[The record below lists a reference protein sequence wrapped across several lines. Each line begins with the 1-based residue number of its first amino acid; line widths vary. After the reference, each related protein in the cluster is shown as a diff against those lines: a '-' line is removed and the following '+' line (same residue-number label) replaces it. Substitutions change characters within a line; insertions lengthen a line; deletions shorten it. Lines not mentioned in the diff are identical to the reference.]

1 MNIICFGFGQVAKN
15 FIKKL
20 KDQGTTFK
28 LTTTSREESKT
39 KEFENI
45 NYESF
50 QFTKEGFD
58 KNFLKRF
65 EEADHILLSIAPIH
79 GVDIVIKNFKDNFK
93 SNKLKWITYL
103 SATSVYGN
111 HNGEWVDEN
120 SETKPTSPNGVE
132 RLKVEKEWMQLA
144 SKFDLPFQIFRLSGI
159 YSNQFNILKRL
170 KSGEAKIINKKN
182 HFFSRIHVEDIAD
195 ILLSSLNN
203 LKKKEIYNI
212 SDNLPASAEEV
223 AMYGVKLLGIDKP
236 KTIEINEIES
246 EMLKNF
252 YKDSKKVD
260 NKKMKEF
267 FNHKLKYP
275 TYVEGLDSARLLPAQ
290 ARPSRVWQKP
300 FGPWCPLPKT
310 LGR

>member
-1 MNIICFGFGQVAKN
+1 MNTKNIICFGFGQVAKN

-20 KDQGTTFK
+20 IDQGATFK

-50 QFTKEGFD
+50 QFTEEGFD
-58 KNFLKRF
+58 KNFISRF
-65 EEADHILLSIAPIH
+65 EEADHILLSIAPIN
-79 GVDIVIKNFKDNFK
+79 GTDIVIKNLKDYFK
-93 SNKLKWITYL
+93 SSKFKWITYL

-120 SETKPTSPNGVE
+120 SETKPTSQNGIE

-144 SKFDLPFQIFRLSGI
+144 SKYDLPFQIFRLSGI
-159 YSNQFNILKRL
+159 YSNQYNILKRL

-182 HFFSRIHVEDIAD
+182 HFFSRIHVEDIANV
-195 ILLSSLNN
+195 LSSSLNN
-203 LKKKEIYNI
+203 FKKKEIYNI
-212 SDNLPASAEEV
+212 SDNQPASAEEV
-223 AMYGVKLLGIDKP
+223 VMYGVKLLGIDKP
-236 KTIEINEIES
+236 KTIEINEIKS

-275 TYVEGLDSARLLPAQ
+275 TYVEGLNYI
-290 ARPSRVWQKP
+290 
-300 FGPWCPLPKT
+300 FNNII
-310 LGR
+310 

>member
-1 MNIICFGFGQVAKN
+1 MQTKNIICFGFGQVAKN

-20 KDQGTTFK
+20 KDQGSTFK
-28 LTTTSREESKT
+28 LTTTSREQSKT
-39 KEFENI
+39 KQFENI

-50 QFTKEGFD
+50 QFTEEGFD
-58 KNFLKRF
+58 KTFISRF
-65 EEADHILLSIAPIH
+65 EEADHILLSIAPIK
-79 GVDIVIKNFKDNFK
+79 GTDIVIKNLKDYFK
-93 SNKLKWITYL
+93 SSKFKWITYL
-103 SATSVYGN
+103 SATSVYGD

-120 SETKPTSPNGVE
+120 SETKPTSPNGIE

-144 SKFDLPFQIFRLSGI
+144 RKFDLPFQIFRLSGI
-159 YSNQFNILKRL
+159 YSNQYNILKRL

-182 HFFSRIHVEDIAD
+182 QFFSRIHVEDIANV
-195 ILLSSLNN
+195 LFSSLNN
-203 LKKKEIYNI
+203 FKKKEIYNI

-275 TYVEGLDSARLLPAQ
+275 TYVEGLNYI
-290 ARPSRVWQKP
+290 
-300 FGPWCPLPKT
+300 FNNT
-310 LGR
+310 I

>member
-20 KDQGTTFK
+20 KDQGATFK
-28 LTTTSREESKT
+28 LTATSREESKT

-45 NYESF
+45 TYESF

-120 SETKPTSPNGVE
+120 SETKPTSPNGVD

-182 HFFSRIHVEDIAD
+182 HFFSRIHVEDIAN
-195 ILLSSLNN
+195 ILFSSLNN
-203 LKKKEIYNI
+203 FKKKEIYNI

-275 TYVEGLDSARLLPAQ
+275 TYVEGLNYI
-290 ARPSRVWQKP
+290 
-300 FGPWCPLPKT
+300 FNKT
-310 LGR
+310 I

>member
-20 KDQGTTFK
+20 DDQGIPFK
-28 LTTTSREESKT
+28 LTTTTRNDSKN
-39 KEFENI
+39 KKFENI

-50 QFTKEGFD
+50 QFTEKGFD
-58 KNFLKRF
+58 KNFISRF
-65 EEADHILLSIAPIH
+65 EEADHIILSIAPIN
-79 GVDIVIKNFKDNFK
+79 GVDIVIKNFQNYFK
-93 SNKLKWITYL
+93 SKKLKWITYL
-103 SATSVYGN
+103 SATSVYGD
-111 HNGEWVDEN
+111 HKGEWVDES
-120 SETKPTSPNGVE
+120 SETKPTSINGAE
-132 RLKVEKEWMQLA
+132 RLKVEKEWMELA

-159 YSNQFNILKRL
+159 YSNQYNILTRL

-182 HFFSRIHVEDIAD
+182 HFFSRIHVEDIAN
-195 ILLSSLNN
+195 ILSSSLNHF
-203 LKKKEIYNI
+203 KKKEIYNI

-223 AMYGVKLLGIDKP
+223 AMYGVKLLGTNKP

-267 FNHKLKYP
+267 FNYKLKYP
-275 TYVEGLDSARLLPAQ
+275 TFIQGLNYI
-290 ARPSRVWQKP
+290 
-300 FGPWCPLPKT
+300 FNNT
-310 LGR
+310 I